1 MLFVVALEMEEADK
15 DEKYLQIVV
24 VEAESSEEAPLEAMR
39 LSSLEDISSVRIV
52 REFDSIEDSI
62 VANIKVPY
70 VSVSVW

>member
-1 MLFVVALEMEEADK
+1 MLFVVALEMEETD
-15 DEKYLQIVV
+15 KYLQIVV
-24 VEAESSEEAPLEAMR
+24 VEVESSEEVLLEAMR

-52 REFDSIEDSI
+52 RKFDSIEDSI